1 MNESKNEDKL
11 VDKDNFSP
19 LFNFEKKEIGAHKAP
34 QRTRVSKYREKL
46 SPCAR
51 LSTEGYSDVIAM
63 LSRCFQIQPSFPQQ
77 D

>member
-51 LSTEGYSDVIAM
+51 LSNQSEVNLYEKRYRQRIYCEMS
-63 LSRCFQIQPSFPQQ
+63 Q
-77 D
+77 DT